1 MQDIDL
7 IEEKRALAMRWMA
20 DDPDPKTRA
29 ETQAML
35 DGDPEDPAVV
45 AALTTAFGAT
55 LRFGTAGLRGR
66 LGPGPSQMNRALVRR
81 ASAGFGRH
89 LLSKFSSGAVVVG
102 FDARYGSKVFAE
114 DTARVLE
121 GLGLAVYLD
130 DRPRPTP
137 CLAFAVKHL
146 GCVGGVMVTAS
157 HNPPADNGYKVYWA
171 DAAQIIPPHDVAIAG
186 QIEAIPD
193 LTAIRLGEVKAIRPL
208 PAEVQ
213 TAYAAEVDALRC
225 YDGPTDLKI
234 VYTAMHGVGRDTVVE
249 TLTRNGYTD
258 LHPVAAQAEP
268 DPDFP
273 TVSFPNP
280 EEPGALDLA
289 LADAN
294 RLGAD
299 VILANDPDADRL
311 AVAIPANGGFRVLSG
326 NELGALIAADRLKY
340 AEHGDNPLVATTVVS
355 SQLLARQA
363 KAANVA
369 FAETLTGF
377 KWIANAAMA
386 HDGRFLFGFEEA
398 IGYSVGE
405 VVRDKDGVS
414 AALIVCDLLARARRA
429 GRTALDL
436 LAEIYQEHGVH
447 RSAQHSIRLPGAEGA
462 AKIAAIMRG
471 LRAEPPKTI
480 AGQEVVKVF
489 DFMDESASEL
499 PATNLLRFTLA
510 DGARVLARPSGTE
523 PKLKFYFEVVGPLG
537 AGLAVGEAAADARL
551 SAVMDDYLGQV
562 KARFGV

>member
-1 MQDIDL
+1 
-7 IEEKRALAMRWMA
+7 
-20 DDPDPKTRA
+20 
-29 ETQAML
+29 
-35 DGDPEDPAVV
+35 
-45 AALTTAFGAT
+45 
-55 LRFGTAGLRGR
+55 
-66 LGPGPSQMNRALVRR
+66 
-81 ASAGFGRH
+81 
-89 LLSKFSSGAVVVG
+89 LSKFSNGAVVVG
-102 FDARYGSKVFAE
+102 FDARYGSKTFAE
-114 DTARVLE
+114 DTACVLQ
-121 GLGLAVYLD
+121 GLGLTVYLD

-146 GCVGGVMVTAS
+146 GCIGGVMVTAS

-171 DAAQIIPPHDVAIAG
+171 DAAQIIPPHDIAIAA
-186 QIEAIPD
+186 QIDAIPD
-193 LTAIRLGEVKAIRPL
+193 LQNVRLGELSAIRAL

-234 VYTAMHGVGRDTVVE
+234 VYTAMHGVGRDTIVE

-289 LADAN
+289 LADAK

-311 AVAIPANGGFRVLSG
+311 AVAIPSAGDASQGRYRALSG

-340 AEHGDNPLVATTVVS
+340 ADHGDNPLVATTVVS

-363 KAANVA
+363 AAANVA
-369 FAETLTGF
+369 FVETLTGF
-377 KWIANAAMA
+377 KWIASAAMA

-414 AALIVCDLLARARRA
+414 AALIVCDLLARAKAA
-429 GRTALDL
+429 GRTGLDL
-436 LAEIYQEHGVH
+436 LADVYREHGVH
-447 RSAQHSIRLPGAEGA
+447 RSAQHSVRLPGVEGA
-462 AKIAAIMRG
+462 AQIVEIMRG
-471 LRAEPPKTI
+471 LRADPPTQI
-480 AGQEVVKVF
+480 AGQSVAKVF
-489 DFMDESASEL
+489 DFMTENKGVDGGL
-499 PATNLLRFTLA
+499 PPTNLLRFTLA
-510 DGARVLARPSGTE
+510 DGARILARPSGTE

-537 AGLAVGEAAADARL
+537 DSLAAGEAAADAGL
-551 SAVMDDYLGQV
+551 EAVMSDFLGQV
-562 KARFGV
+562 SARFGI

>member
-1 MQDIDL
+1 M
-7 IEEKRALAMRWMA
+7 IEDVRALAIRWMA

-29 ETQAML
+29 QTQALL
-35 DGDPEDPAVV
+35 DADTDDPAAA
-45 AALTTAFGAT
+45 AALIAAFGPT

-66 LGPGPSQMNRALVRR
+66 IGPGPSQMNQALVRR

-89 LLSKFSSGAVVVG
+89 LLSEFSEGSVVIG
-102 FDARYGSKVFAE
+102 FDARYGSKAFAE

-121 GLGLAVYLD
+121 GLGLTVYLD

-146 GCVGGVMVTAS
+146 GCIGGVMVTAS

-171 DAAQIIPPHDVAIAG
+171 DAAQIIPPHDVAIAAR
-186 QIEAIPD
+186 IEAIPD
-193 LTAIRLGEVKAIRPL
+193 LKHVRLGELKAIRAL
-208 PAEVQ
+208 PADVQ

-225 YDGPTDLKI
+225 YDGPTDLKV
-234 VYTAMHGVGRDTVVE
+234 VYTAMHGVGRDTIVE

-311 AVAIPANGGFRVLSG
+311 AVAIPSAGGFRVLSG
-326 NELGALIAADRLKY
+326 NELGALIAADRLTH

-363 KAANVA
+363 AGANVA

-414 AALIVCDLLARARRA
+414 AALIVCDLLARAKTA

-436 LAEIYQEHGVH
+436 LADIYRDYGVH
-447 RSAQHSIRLPGAEGA
+447 RSAQHSVRLPGLEGA
-462 AKIAAIMRG
+462 AQIVEIMRA
-471 LRAEPPKTI
+471 LRAEPPTTI
-480 AGQEVVKVF
+480 ADQAVVTVF
-489 DFMDESASEL
+489 DFMSKDSTL
-499 PATNLLRFTLA
+499 PPTNLLRFTLA

-537 AGLAVGEAAADARL
+537 ESLAVGEAAADARL
-551 SAVMDDYLGQV
+551 KAVMDDFLGQIN
-562 KARFGV
+562 ARFGI